1 MTTHAAKHLN
11 LLKISA
17 RIGPEDLRAAS
28 AELRAAGL
36 DVCAEELRDALRA
49 ARAYQNPVTGEW
61 TVPGATPPVWG
72 YDDLQNAL
80 RSRANLSGQALF
92 TAWQKVKGHLRVRV
106 AAGNVSRPA
115 DHVVVRWATT
125 SAVSL

>member
-1 MTTHAAKHLN
+1 MNASKHLD

-61 TVPGATPPVWG
+61 TVPGATPPAWG
-72 YDDLQNAL
+72 YDDLQDAL
-80 RSRANLSGQALF
+80 RSRANLS
-92 TAWQKVKGHLRVRV
+92 VRV

-115 DHVVVRWATT
+115 DHVVVRWAAT

>member
-1 MTTHAAKHLN
+1 MQAFHGTAATKHLD

-17 RIGPEDLRAAS
+17 RIGPEDLRAAA

-72 YDDLQNAL
+72 YDDLQDAL
-80 RSRANLSGQALF
+80 RSRANLRGEALWA
-92 TAWQKVKGHLRVRV
+92 AWQKVKGHIRVRI
-106 AAGNVSRPA
+106 AKGNMARPA
-115 DHVVVRWATT
+115 DHVVVRWAT
-125 SAVSL
+125 AI

>member
-1 MTTHAAKHLN
+1 MNVTPSKHLD

-17 RIGPEDLRAAS
+17 RIGPEDLRVAS

-72 YDDLQNAL
+72 YDDLQDAL
-80 RSRANLSGQALF
+80 RSRTNLSGQALF
-92 TAWQKVKGHLRVRV
+92 AAWQKVKGHLRVRV
-106 AAGNVSRPA
+106 AKGNVSRPA
-115 DHVVVRWATT
+115 DHVVVRWALTPAT
-125 SAVSL
+125 SP

>member
-1 MTTHAAKHLN
+1 MNASKHLD

-49 ARAYQNPVTGEW
+49 VRAYQNPVTGEW

-72 YDDLQNAL
+72 YDDLQDAL
-80 RSRANLSGQALF
+80 RSRANLRGEALF
-92 TAWQKVKGHLRVRV
+92 AAWQKVKGHLRLRV

-115 DHVVVRWATT
+115 DHVAVRWATT
-125 SAVSL
+125 PAATL

>member
-61 TVPGATPPVWG
+61 TVPGATPPAWG
-72 YDDLQNAL
+72 YDDLQDAL

>member
-1 MTTHAAKHLN
+1 MTLPAAKHLN

-28 AELRAAGL
+28 AELRAAGV
-36 DVCAEELRDALRA
+36 DVCAEELRDSLRA

-61 TVPGATPPVWG
+61 TVPDATPPVWG
-72 YDDLQNAL
+72 YDELQDAL
-80 RSRANLSGQALF
+80 RSRANLRGEALF
-92 TAWQKVKGHLRVRV
+92 AAWQKVKGHLRLRV

-115 DHVVVRWATT
+115 DHVVVRWATV
-125 SAVSL
+125 A

>member
-1 MTTHAAKHLN
+1 MTLPTAKHLD

-17 RIGPEDLRAAS
+17 RIGPEDLRTAS

-72 YDDLQNAL
+72 YDDLQDAL
-80 RSRANLSGQALF
+80 QSRANLSGAALF
-92 TAWQKVKGHLRVRV
+92 AAWQKVKGHLRVRI
-106 AAGNVSRPA
+106 AKGNLARPA
-115 DHVVVRWATT
+115 DHVVVRWAL
-125 SAVSL
+125 AA